1 MAIEYLY
8 SSVSKIRNRHF
19 FALDF
24 FAFLIIPFIALFI
37 RTDWNVSL
45 AQYSYGIYS
54 TVILF
59 MLIKISLFISL
70 GLYKRY
76 WQYASIDEVIRLIII
91 SCFVL
96 LVQSVVFY
104 IFHYAKLFEI
114 YEVPLSLPI
123 IDGLLSIMFIGLTRL
138 SLRIVERLKER
149 FFLHNNSE
157 RILIVGAG
165 KAGLSIVQ
173 EMQRNPQLGY
183 TPVGFI
189 DDDKTKMGMKIRGI
203 PVIGGRTKIKHA
215 IKDYNADK
223 VLIAMPTASGE
234 EIREI
239 VSICKKIGIKTQIIP
254 GIFELL
260 GENVRIEN
268 IREVLIEDLLR
279 RDVVNIES
287 EVVNHLIKNKKVL
300 VTGAGGSIGSELC
313 RQILKFKP
321 QQLILL
327 GHGENSVFEIEQEL
341 NSRIKTSPVDG
352 LITEIKTVIADI
364 RFQDRIEVVFERYK
378 PEIVFHAAAHK
389 HVPIMEHNFVEAI
402 SNNVLGTKI
411 LVESA
416 VRNSVKNFV
425 LISTDKAVN
434 PTSIMG
440 ASKRIAELIVLNYA
454 KNFENNYVAVRFGNV
469 LGSRGSVIHTFR
481 NQIKEGGPV
490 TITHPDITRYFMTI
504 PEAVQLVL
512 QSSVLGEGG
521 EIFVLDMGKPVKV
534 YDLACD
540 MIKLSGY
547 EVNKDIKIEITGLR
561 PGEKL
566 FEELIIKGENYDKTT
581 NEKIMI
587 LKNNSKV
594 TFENLN
600 TLIEDL
606 IERANYCTKHELM
619 YLMKKIVKEYEP
631 MEFRNDFSKITY

>member
-19 FALDF
+19 FVLDF

-37 RTDWNVSL
+37 RTDWNVNLSE
-45 AQYSYGIYS
+45 YTYGIYS

-59 MLIKISLFISL
+59 MLIKISLFFLL

-96 LVQSVVFY
+96 LIQSVVFY
-104 IFHYAKLFEI
+104 IFHFSKLFDVYEDFSKLFDV

-123 IDGLLSIMFIGLTRL
+123 IDGLLSVMFIGITRL

-157 RILIVGAG
+157 RIIIVGAG

-173 EMQRNPQLGY
+173 EMQRNPQLGF
-183 TPVGFI
+183 TPIGFI
-189 DDDKTKMGMKIRGI
+189 DDDKSKIGMKIRGI
-203 PVIGGRTKIKHA
+203 PVIGGRSKIRHA

-239 VSICKKIGIKTQIIP
+239 VGICKKIGIKTQIIP

-279 RDVVNIES
+279 RNVVNIES
-287 EVVNHLIKNKKVL
+287 NDVKHLIKNNKVL
-300 VTGAGGSIGSELC
+300 ITGAGGSIGSELC
-313 RQILKFKP
+313 RQILKCKP
-321 QQLILL
+321 KQIILL

-341 NSRIKTSPVDG
+341 NRRIKSSSDDSFE
-352 LITEIKTVIADI
+352 TEIKTVIADI

-378 PEIVFHAAAHK
+378 PDIVYHAAAHK
-389 HVPIMEHNFVEAI
+389 HVPIMEHNYVEAI

-416 VRNSVKNFV
+416 VRNGTKNFV

-454 KNFENNYVAVRFGNV
+454 KNFENNFVAVRFGNENNFVAVRFGNV

-547 EVNKDIKIEITGLR
+547 EVDKDIKVEITGLR

-566 FEELIIKGENYDKTT
+566 FEELFIKGEKYGKTT

-587 LKNNSKV
+587 LQNN
-594 TFENLN
+594 N
-600 TLIEDL
+600 
-606 IERANYCTKHELM
+606 
-619 YLMKKIVKEYEP
+619 KK
-631 MEFRNDFSKITY
+631 

>member
-1 MAIEYLY
+1 
-8 SSVSKIRNRHF
+8 
-19 FALDF
+19 
-24 FAFLIIPFIALFI
+24 
-37 RTDWNVSL
+37 
-45 AQYSYGIYS
+45 
-54 TVILF
+54 

-104 IFHYAKLFEI
+104 VFHYAKLFEI

-183 TPVGFI
+183 TPIGFI
-189 DDDKTKMGMKIRGI
+189 DDDKTKIGMKIRGI

-239 VSICKKIGIKTQIIP
+239 VGICKKIGIKTQIIP

-287 EVVNHLIKNKKVL
+287 EDVNHLIKNKKVL

-313 RQILKFKP
+313 RQILKCKP
-321 QQLILL
+321 RQLILL

-341 NSRIKTSPVDG
+341 NRRIKTSPVDS

-364 RFQDRIEVVFERYK
+364 RFLDRMEVVFERYK

-389 HVPIMEHNFVEAI
+389 HVPIMEHNYVEAI

-416 VRNSVKNFV
+416 VRNGVKNFV

-512 QSSVLGEGG
+512 QSSVLGQGG

-547 EVNKDIKIEITGLR
+547 EVNKDIQIEITGLR

-566 FEELIIKGENYDKTT
+566 FEELIIKGEKYDKTT

-600 TLIEDL
+600 TLIEDI
-606 IERANYCTKHELM
+606 IERANNCTKHELM

-631 MEFRNDFSKITY
+631 MEFRNDFSNITY

>member
-1 MAIEYLY
+1 
-8 SSVSKIRNRHF
+8 
-19 FALDF
+19 
-24 FAFLIIPFIALFI
+24 
-37 RTDWNVSL
+37 
-45 AQYSYGIYS
+45 
-54 TVILF
+54 

-104 IFHYAKLFEI
+104 VFHYAKLFEI

-189 DDDKTKMGMKIRGI
+189 DDDKTKIGMKIRGI

-239 VSICKKIGIKTQIIP
+239 VGICKKIGIKTQIIP

-287 EVVNHLIKNKKVL
+287 EDVNHLIKNKKVL

-313 RQILKFKP
+313 RQILKCKP
-321 QQLILL
+321 RQLILL

-341 NSRIKTSPVDG
+341 NRRIKTSPVDS

-364 RFQDRIEVVFERYK
+364 RFQDRMEVVFERYK

-389 HVPIMEHNFVEAI
+389 HVPIMEHNYVEAI

-416 VRNSVKNFV
+416 VRNGVKNFV

-512 QSSVLGEGG
+512 QSSVLGQGG

-547 EVNKDIKIEITGLR
+547 EVNKDIQVEITGLR

-566 FEELIIKGENYDKTT
+566 FEELIIKGEKYDKTT

-600 TLIEDL
+600 TLIEDI
-606 IERANYCTKHELM
+606 IERANNCTKHELM

-631 MEFRNDFSKITY
+631 MEFRNDFSNITY